1 MVFFSQKRAIS
12 SLAVVAIGTTLRRE
26 EGTGGEGGDTKQQE
40 GTPTLYLPPKE
51 AACCQCDV
59 LSA

>member
-26 EGTGGEGGDTKQQE
+26 EGTGSEGGTGRRGGGGLQPCT
-40 GTPTLYLPPKE
+40 GTGGSPP
-51 AACCQCDV
+51 AIY
-59 LSA
+59 